1 MMNKMFGLSVAAMTI
16 LQKIWG
22 RTPLTGLLV

>member
-1 MMNKMFGLSVAAMTI
+1 MNKMFGLSVAAMTI

-22 RTPLTGLLV
+22 KTPLTGLLV